1 MMKKFILLLILLGS
15 ASMYAQNTVSG
26 TVIDAESGTP
36 LLGASIQ
43 LSGTS
48 TGLVTDF
55 DGNFSLNVG
64 VDAGRLKISYL
75 GYKSRNLDFTVTNGQ
90 AYLGNIKLSTDDNVL
105 GEIVLVGSGLI
116 DLAADR
122 KTPIAVSTISAKEVQ
137 RKSGNQEFPEIL
149 KNTPSVH
156 VAGQAGGYGDSRM
169 YVRGFDQ
176 TNTAFLLN
184 GQPINGMEDGKMYW
198 SNWQGMTDVANAI
211 QIQRG
216 LGSSKLAIS
225 SVGGTVNIVTKA
237 TDLDQGGFAQGMIGN
252 DNYQKT
258 SVGYNT
264 GMMDNG
270 WGASVMFTH
279 WAGDGYNKGTAGSG
293 QNYFISIGYKPN
305 DKHQFNFMLFGAP
318 QQHQGNY
325 FSTIDEYLE
334 KGRKYNTNIGLYN
347 GKILNERTNY
357 YHKPVANL
365 NWDFQINNNTS
376 LSTVL
381 YASWGRG
388 GGTGPLGNDRIGGD
402 KITTSDG
409 LIDFDQIHQNNQ
421 NIAGGIGSYGD
432 SYALRSSVNNHQWYG
447 LVSNLNHD
455 INENW
460 SLNTGID
467 VRTYTGTHYQRLSNK
482 LGLEGWQVNAGEN
495 LQMPDGYVV
504 DKQYSPH
511 PWRSMFDDVPKNQRL
526 AYDYDERINYG
537 GVFGQAEYS
546 KNNFSAFVQ
555 GALSTQSHVR
565 WDRFGYT
572 KENEKSESVNNTG
585 YNIKGGLSYKIED
598 KHAIYANAGHYSR
611 QPFHDNIYLNYGND
625 VNPLTK
631 NEKILGLELG
641 YAYTSRVFSANL
653 NLYRT
658 SWQDRVTGNSKTDS
672 DTGILLY
679 EQNSGVS
686 QLHSGVELDFIF
698 RPLDNL
704 DIKGFASFG
713 DWKYDDDVLTRTYD
727 ESLNLVNE
735 ETKDVTDGKVGDA
748 AQTNLGLGAT
758 YYVTN
763 NFSVD
768 ADFRYYSD
776 LYANRV
782 VKDNIELPDYNL
794 VDLGL
799 NYNMNLGEG
808 NLNFRVNVNNLFS
821 KVYIAELNDANK
833 AEAGDVTYRGIN
845 TNNRAYFG
853 DGRTWN
859 FSMRYNF

>member
-1 MMKKFILLLILLGS
+1 MRKLLLLLILVGS
-15 ASMYAQNTVSG
+15 ASMFAQNQVSG
-26 TVIDAESGTP
+26 TVVDSESGMP
-36 LLGASIQ
+36 LLGASVL

-48 TGLVTDF
+48 TGVVTDF
-55 DGNFSLNVG
+55 DGNFTLNVDA
-64 VDAGRLKISYL
+64 DAGRLRISYI
-75 GYKSRNLDFTVTNGQ
+75 GYKSRNFDFTVTGNQ
-90 AYLGNIKLSTDDNVL
+90 ANLGNINLNADDNVL

-122 KTPIAVSTISAKEVQ
+122 KTPIAVSTVTAKEVQ

-156 VAGQAGGYGDSRM
+156 VAGQASGYGDSRM

-211 QIQRG
+211 QVQRG

-237 TDLDQGGFAQGMIGN
+237 TELSQGGFAQGMVGN
-252 DNYQKT
+252 DEYQKT
-258 SVGYNT
+258 TLGYNT
-264 GMMDNG
+264 GMMENG

-279 WAGDGYNKGTAGSG
+279 WSGNGYNKGTAGSG
-293 QNYFISIGYKPN
+293 QNYFISLGYKPN
-305 DKHQFNFMLFGAP
+305 DKHQFNFMMFGAP
-318 QQHQGNY
+318 QQHQQN
-325 FSTIDEYLE
+325 FSQTIETYLE
-334 KGRKYNTNIGLYN
+334 KGRKYNSNHGIYN
-347 GKILNERTNY
+347 GKVFNERTNY

-365 NWDFQINNNTS
+365 NWDFDINDRTS
-376 LSTVL
+376 LATVL
-381 YASWGRG
+381 YASIGRG
-388 GGTGPLGNDRIGGD
+388 GGTGPWGRSANKVRNA
-402 KITTSDG
+402 DG
-409 LIDFDQIHQNNQ
+409 LVDFEQIAENNRNID
-421 NIAGGIGSYGD
+421 GGIGSFGNEG
-432 SYALRSSVNNHQWYG
+432 YAIRASVNNHQWYG
-447 LVSNLNHD
+447 LVSNLNHE

-460 SLNTGID
+460 SINTGVD
-467 VRTYTGTHYQRLSNK
+467 VRNYFGTHYRRLSNK
-482 LGLEGWQVNAGEN
+482 LGLEGWEVGAGDN
-495 LQMPDGYVV
+495 LQMPGGYVV
-504 DKQYSPH
+504 TDEYSPH
-511 PWRSMFDDVPKNQRL
+511 PWRSVFDSVPHDQRID
-526 AYDYDERINYG
+526 YDYDERIMYG

-546 KNNFSAFVQ
+546 TDNFSAFVQ

-565 WDRFGYT
+565 WDRFQYT

-585 YNIKGGLSYKIED
+585 YNIKGGLSYRIENN
-598 KHAIYANAGHYSR
+598 HAIYANAGHYSR

-625 VNPLTK
+625 VNPLTE

-641 YAYTSRVFSANL
+641 YSYTSRMFSGNL

-658 SWQDRVTGNSKTDS
+658 SWKDRVTGSSRTDG
-672 DTGILLY
+672 TGDNLLF
-679 EQNSGVS
+679 EQNSGVH

-713 DWKYDDDVLTRTYD
+713 DWKYDDNVLTKVFD
-727 ESLNLVNE
+727 ESLNLLSE
-735 ETKDVTDGKVGDA
+735 EIQDVKGGKVGDA
-748 AQTNLGLGAT
+748 AQTNLGLGA
-758 YYVTN
+758 VFHATN
-763 NFSVD
+763 NFSID
-768 ADFRYYSD
+768 ADFRYYNR

-782 VKDNIELPDYNL
+782 VKDNIKLPGYNL

-808 NLNFRVNVNNLFS
+808 SLNFRLNVNNIFS
-821 KVYIAELNDANK
+821 QVYIADLRTANA

-845 TNNRAYFG
+845 VNNDGYFG
-853 DGRTWN
+853 LGRTWN

>member
-1 MMKKFILLLILLGS
+1 MRKLLLLLILLGS

-26 TVIDAESGTP
+26 TIIDAESGTP

-48 TGLVTDF
+48 TGVVTDF
-55 DGNFSLNVG
+55 DGNFNLKVG
-64 VDAGRLKISYL
+64 VDAGRLRVSYI

-90 AYLGNIKLSTDDNVL
+90 ANLGSVKLNADENVL

-211 QIQRG
+211 QVQRG

-237 TDLDQGGFAQGMIGN
+237 TELEKGGFAQGLIGN
-252 DNYQKT
+252 DEYQKT
-258 SVGYNT
+258 SIGYNT
-264 GMMDNG
+264 GMMENG

-279 WAGDGYNKGTAGSG
+279 WSGNGYNKGTAGSG
-293 QNYFISIGYKPN
+293 QNYFVSIGYKPN
-305 DKHQFNFMLFGAP
+305 EKHQFNFLLFGAP
-318 QQHQGNY
+318 QQHQQN
-325 FSTIDEYLE
+325 FSQTIGTYLE
-334 KGRKYNTNIGLYN
+334 KGRKYNSNYGLYN
-347 GKILNERTNY
+347 GKVLNERTNY

-365 NWDFQINNNTS
+365 NWDFEINDKTS
-376 LSTVL
+376 LATVV
-381 YASWGRG
+381 YASMGRG
-388 GGTGPLGNDRIGGD
+388 GGTGPWGRSSN
-402 KITTSDG
+402 KVTTSDG
-409 LIDFDQIHQNNQ
+409 LVNFDAISQNNEA
-421 NIAGGIGSYGD
+421 IEGGIGSFGNEG
-432 SYALRSSVNNHQWYG
+432 YALRASVNNHQWYG
-447 LVSNLNHD
+447 LVSNLNYE

-460 SLNTGID
+460 SLNTGLD
-467 VRTYTGTHYQRLSNK
+467 VRAYTGTHYRRLSNK
-482 LGLEGWQVNAGEN
+482 LGLEGWEVGAGDN
-495 LQMPDGYVV
+495 VQMPDGYIVN
-504 DKQYSPH
+504 DQYSPH
-511 PWRSMFDDVPKNQRL
+511 PWRSMFDDVPKNQRID
-526 AYDYDERINYG
+526 YDYDEQINYG
-537 GVFGQAEYS
+537 GIFGQIEYS
-546 KNNFSAFVQ
+546 KEDFSAFVQ

-565 WDRFGYT
+565 WDRFQYT
-572 KENEKSESVNNTG
+572 KENEKSESVNNAG
-585 YNIKGGLSYKIED
+585 YNIKGGLSYRIED
-598 KHAIYANAGHYSR
+598 RHAVYANAGHYSR

-625 VNPLTK
+625 VNPLTE

-641 YAYTSRVFSANL
+641 YSYSSQIFSANL

-658 SWQDRVTGNSKTDS
+658 SWKDRVTGSSSS
-672 DTGILLY
+672 DDNQNGLLLY
-679 EQNSGVS
+679 TQNSGVH
-686 QLHSGVELDFIF
+686 QLHSGVELDFIL

-713 DWKYDDDVLTRTYD
+713 DWKYDDNVLKKVYD
-727 ESLNLVNE
+727 ESLNLVSE
-735 ETKDVTDGKVGDA
+735 EIVDVKGGKVGDA
-748 AQTNLGLGAT
+748 AQTSVGLGAV

-768 ADFRYYSD
+768 ADFRYYNK

-782 VKDNIELPDYNL
+782 VKDNVELPDYNL

-808 NLNFRVNVNNLFS
+808 NLNFRLNVNNIFS
-821 KVYIAELNDANK
+821 QVYIADLRTANA

-845 TNNRAYFG
+845 VNNEGYFG

-859 FSMRYNF
+859 FSMRYSF